1 MKNKIYC
8 FFLLLISCSIQGYG
22 QITIAGNFPPLK
34 NQTIRLMGFNGM
46 GTYVIDSTQVMETGS
61 FTLRYSLKDLGMGY
75 IFAADNKPYF
85 TVLEKQAV
93 ELKGESLS
101 VPESITIIKG
111 AENKAFV
118 AYATAHTKREQT
130 LSAWKYLQKI
140 YQGDAL
146 FLNQKTVQQS
156 IASEIK
162 RIGKQDLDFLS
173 NLPSTSYAHWYLP
186 IRKLISSVSTVAQY
200 RTQEIPATITAFR
213 KIDYADPRLYKS
225 GLLKDALESQ
235 YWLLENRG
243 LPLDT
248 IYKDMNVSTDFI
260 LKSIAKN
267 EQLYNEITKYLFDYF
282 EKHSLFQASE
292 YLAIKTLSQ
301 NSCTINNNLAN
312 QLESYRAMK
321 IGNTATNILF
331 TGDVVKNGLA
341 IKTPNRLSDINSNY
355 KVVIFGASWCI
366 ACSEEMAQLFP
377 LYSKWKAKGLE
388 VVFIS
393 LDMDKIAFQNYTNV
407 MPFISFCDYQ
417 KWNTQSAKDYYIS
430 SSPTIYMLDKN
441 NKIILRPR
449 FIKAIDTWI
458 DYNLETLD
466 ANTNN

>member
-1 MKNKIYC
+1 MTNKIC
-8 FFLLLISCSIQGYG
+8 SFFLLVLFFSFQGYS
-22 QITIAGNFPPLK
+22 QQTISGNFPSLK

-46 GTYVIDSTQVMETGS
+46 STYAIDSTLVSETGS
-61 FTLRYSLKDLGMGY
+61 FTLQYSLKDLGMGY
-75 IFAADNKPYF
+75 ISADDNKPYF

-111 AENKAFV
+111 TENKVFAT
-118 AYATAHTKREQT
+118 YANAHAKREQT
-130 LSAWKYLQKI
+130 LSAWEYLQKI
-140 YQGDAL
+140 YQGEAL
-146 FLNQKTVQQS
+146 FSNQKTIHQS
-156 IASEIK
+156 INSEIK
-162 RIGKQDLDFLS
+162 RIGKEDLDFLS
-173 NLPSTSYAHWYLP
+173 KLPSSSYAHWYLP

-200 RTQEIPATITAFR
+200 RTQEIPATIAAFR

-225 GLLKDALESQ
+225 GLLKDAFESQ

-248 IYKDMNVSTDFI
+248 IYKDMNVSTDVI

-292 YLAIKTLSQ
+292 YLAIKTLTQ
-301 NSCTINNNLAN
+301 NSCTLNNSLAN

-321 IGNTATNILF
+321 VGKTAPDILF

-341 IKTPNRLSDINSNY
+341 IASPSRLSDLNSKY
-355 KVVIFGASWCI
+355 KVVIFGASWCT
-366 ACSEEMAQLFP
+366 ACSEELAQLFP
-377 LYSKWKAKGLE
+377 LYSKWKEKGLE

-393 LDMDKIAFQNYTNV
+393 LDTDKTAFQNYTNV
-407 MPFISFCDYQ
+407 LPFISYCDYQ
-417 KWNTQSAKDYYIS
+417 QWNTKAAKDYYVS
-430 SSPTIYMLDKN
+430 SSPTIYLLDKN

-449 FIKAIDTWI
+449 FIKAIDSWI
-458 DYNLETLD
+458 DYNMDGFEKK
-466 ANTNN
+466 

>member
-1 MKNKIYC
+1 MTNKIC
-8 FFLLLISCSIQGYG
+8 SFFLLVIFISFQGYS
-22 QITIAGNFPPLK
+22 QQTISGKFPSLK
-34 NQTIRLMGFNGM
+34 NQTIRLMGFNAM
-46 GTYVIDSTQVMETGS
+46 GTYAIDSTQVSVTGS
-61 FTLRYSLKDLGMGY
+61 FTLQYSLKDIGMGY
-75 IFAADNKPYF
+75 ISADDNKPYF

-101 VPESITIIKG
+101 VPESITVIKG
-111 AENKAFV
+111 AENKAFSTF
-118 AYATAHTKREQT
+118 ATAHAKREQT
-130 LSAWKYLQKI
+130 LSAWEYLQKI
-140 YQGDAL
+140 YQVEAL
-146 FLNQKTVQQS
+146 FSNQKTIQQS

-162 RIGKQDLDFLS
+162 RIGKEDLDFLS
-173 NLPSTSYAHWYLP
+173 KLPSSSYAHWYLP
-186 IRKLISSVSTVAQY
+186 IRKLIGSVSTVAQY
-200 RTQEIPATITAFR
+200 RTQEIPATIAAFR

-248 IYKDMNVSTDFI
+248 IYKDMNLSTDVI

-292 YLAIKTLSQ
+292 YLAIKTLTQ
-301 NSCTINNNLAN
+301 NSCTLNNSLAN

-321 IGNTATNILF
+321 VGKTAPDISF
-331 TGDVVKNGLA
+331 TGDVFEKGLVIKN
-341 IKTPNRLSDINSNY
+341 PSRLSEISAKY
-355 KVVIFGASWCI
+355 KVVIFGASWCT
-366 ACSEEMAQLFP
+366 ACSEELAQLFP

-393 LDMDKIAFQNYTNV
+393 LDTDKTAFKNYTNV
-407 MPFISFCDYQ
+407 LPFISYCDYQ
-417 KWNTQSAKDYYIS
+417 QWNTKAAKDYYVS
-430 SSPTIYMLDKN
+430 SSPTIYLLDKN

-449 FIKAIDTWI
+449 FVKAIDSWI
-458 DYNLETLD
+458 DYNMDGFEKK
-466 ANTNN
+466 

>member
-1 MKNKIYC
+1 MTNKIC
-8 FFLLLISCSIQGYG
+8 SFFLLVIFISFQGYS
-22 QITIAGNFPPLK
+22 QQTISGNFPSLK
-34 NQTIRLMGFNGM
+34 NQTVRLIGFNGM
-46 GTYVIDSTQVMETGS
+46 GIYTIDSTLVNESGN
-61 FTLRYSLKDLGMGY
+61 FTLQYSLKDLGMGY
-75 IFAADNKPYF
+75 ISAADNKPYF

-101 VPESITIIKG
+101 VPESITVITG
-111 AENKAFV
+111 EENKAF
-118 AYATAHTKREQT
+118 ATYATAHAKREQT
-130 LSAWKYLQKI
+130 LSAWEYLQKI

-146 FLNQKTVQQS
+146 FSNQKTIYQS

-162 RIGKQDLDFLS
+162 RIGKEDLDFLS
-173 NLPSTSYAHWYLP
+173 KLPSTSYAYWYLP

-200 RTQEIPATITAFR
+200 RTQEIPATIAAFR
-213 KIDYADPRLYKS
+213 KINYADPRLYKS

-260 LKSIAKN
+260 LNSIAKN

-282 EKHSLFQASE
+282 EKHSLFQSAE
-292 YLAIKTLSQ
+292 YLSIKTLTQ
-301 NSCTINNNLAN
+301 NSCTLNTNLAN

-321 IGNTATNILF
+321 VGKTAPDIRF
-331 TGDVVKNGLA
+331 TGDVFEKGLVIKN
-341 IKTPNRLSDINSNY
+341 PSRLSEISAKY
-355 KVVIFGASWCI
+355 KVVIFGASWCT
-366 ACSEEMAQLFP
+366 ACSEEMVQLFP

-388 VVFIS
+388 VVFVS
-393 LDMDKIAFQNYTNV
+393 LDTDKTAFQNYTNV

-417 KWNTQSAKDYYIS
+417 QWNTQAAKDYYVS
-430 SSPTIYMLDKN
+430 SSPTIYLLDKN

-449 FIKAIDTWI
+449 FVKAIDSWI
-458 DYNLETLD
+458 DYNMDGFEKK
-466 ANTNN
+466 

>member
-1 MKNKIYC
+1 MTNKIC
-8 FFLLLISCSIQGYG
+8 SFFLLVLFFSFQGYS
-22 QITIAGNFPPLK
+22 QQTISGNFPSLK

-46 GTYVIDSTQVMETGS
+46 STYAIDSTLVSETGS
-61 FTLRYSLKDLGMGY
+61 FTLQYSLKDLGMGY
-75 IFAADNKPYF
+75 ISADDNKPYF

-111 AENKAFV
+111 TENKVFAT
-118 AYATAHTKREQT
+118 YANAHAKREQT
-130 LSAWKYLQKI
+130 LSAWEYLQKI
-140 YQGDAL
+140 YQGEAL
-146 FLNQKTVQQS
+146 FSNQKTIHQS
-156 IASEIK
+156 INSEIK
-162 RIGKQDLDFLS
+162 RIGKEDLDFLS
-173 NLPSTSYAHWYLP
+173 KLPSSSYAHWYLP

-200 RTQEIPATITAFR
+200 RTQEIPATIAAFR

-225 GLLKDALESQ
+225 GLLKDAFESQ

-248 IYKDMNVSTDFI
+248 IYKDMNVSTDVI

-292 YLAIKTLSQ
+292 YLAIKTLTQ
-301 NSCTINNNLAN
+301 NSCTLNNSLAN

-321 IGNTATNILF
+321 VGKTAPDILF

-341 IKTPNRLSDINSNY
+341 IASPSRLSDLNSKY
-355 KVVIFGASWCI
+355 KVVIFGASWCT
-366 ACSEEMAQLFP
+366 ACSEELAQLFP
-377 LYSKWKAKGLE
+377 LYSKWKEKGLE

-393 LDMDKIAFQNYTNV
+393 LDTDKTAFQNYTNV
-407 MPFISFCDYQ
+407 LPFISYCDYQ
-417 KWNTQSAKDYYIS
+417 QWNTKAAKDYYVS
-430 SSPTIYMLDKN
+430 SSPTIYLLDKN

-449 FIKAIDTWI
+449 FIKAIDSWI
-458 DYNLETLD
+458 DYNMEGFEKK
-466 ANTNN
+466 